1 MVATRCIEKLV
12 SAGVLQEVTGYARN
26 PVFRVDEIFRALDD
40 SG

>member
-1 MVATRCIEKLV
+1 MVAARCIEKLV

-26 PVFRVDEIFRALDD
+26 PVFHVDEIFRALDD